1 MIRRIAIVLL
11 VALIFVA
18 TLVFTYH
25 NNGEI
30 TVNLILGEV
39 TSPISLAFIVAF
51 AFGWLFGVVTMGLYA
66 LRQMNEKRT
75 LRRSLAAT
83 ETEVSSLRNLPLND
97 AD

>member
-11 VALIFVA
+11 VASIFVA

-39 TSPISLAFIVAF
+39 TSPVSMAFIVAF
-51 AFGWLFGVVTMGLYA
+51 AFGWLFGVITMGLYA

-75 LRRSLAAT
+75 LKRSLEAS
-83 ETEVSSLRNLPLND
+83 EVEVSSLRSLPLND

>member
-1 MIRRIAIVLL
+1 MIRRIAILLL
-11 VALIFVA
+11 VAIIFIA

-25 NNGEI
+25 NNGDI

-39 TSPISLAFIVAF
+39 TTPISLAFIVAF

-66 LRQMNEKRT
+66 LRQMNEKRS
-75 LRRSLAAT
+75 LRKSLAAT